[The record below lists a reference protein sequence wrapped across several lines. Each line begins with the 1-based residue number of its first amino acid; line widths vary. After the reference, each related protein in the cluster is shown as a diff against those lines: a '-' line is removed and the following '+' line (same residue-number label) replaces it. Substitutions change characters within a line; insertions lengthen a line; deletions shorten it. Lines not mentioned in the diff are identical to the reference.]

1 MSRPNSFKN
10 TSKENDL
17 NINIVSLLK
26 DKNLNPRKTKDLKYL
41 LSLTIN
47 PDIKR
52 INLEY
57 LLIFLLK
64 YLSPENEAL
73 FYENFFQSC
82 ELGKIHNAKI
92 LLENNFDVNC
102 QNELGETP
110 LHIAIA
116 KNDIELIKL
125 LIKYDPDISITN
137 YKDKFNAMNYVE
149 ICGNKEIIE
158 LIKPL
163 YEKHKKTEIK
173 NEIVEYINNDMN
185 NINDDLKNYI
195 IKDSSSFISRNNITN
210 TNLDQ
215 IQNYNGEIVS
225 MIMDEDKSISI
236 STNHLNKNIPSSKV
250 ASNNESKYINTQ
262 TIINESDFYE
272 DNSPT
277 NKKNLVL
284 TNNTSN
290 RKSIKNSKQISKE
303 KKLFISSLKRKEEN
317 VINYNN
323 RPSVNPSYVQSL
335 TTCHTLN
342 KDHFESNTPLAYNK
356 KIKLKNKKEEIFK
369 FIQEINL
376 PKEYANNLIDN
387 GFDILD
393 VLISQTKKGI
403 ALSYQNLKE
412 IGINL
417 PGERAK
423 ILVHLEELSGNL
435 NFNFNLDKDILY
447 ANKIDI
453 KNNSLYKFLYSINY
467 EKYINDFIDA
477 GYYNSELLFL
487 QMASRQP
494 LNADILIEDI
504 GLDKNDTKKIITNL
518 IEGSKNFIEDIKY
531 IAENKEKNK
540 NKFVI
545 LEENNFKSCDI
556 CLIF

>member
-10 TSKENDL
+10 TTKENDL
-17 NINIVSLLK
+17 ITNIISLLK
-26 DKNLNPRKTKDLKYL
+26 EKNLNPSKKKDLKYL
-41 LSLTIN
+41 LSLTVN
-47 PDIKR
+47 PDIKK

-64 YLSPENEAL
+64 YLSPENESL

-82 ELGKIHNAKI
+82 ELGKLHNVKI
-92 LLENNFDVNC
+92 LLENGFDVNC

-125 LIKYDPDISITN
+125 LIKYEPDISITN
-137 YKDKFNAMNYVE
+137 YKDRFNAMNYAE
-149 ICGNKEIIE
+149 ICGNKDIIDI
-158 LIKPL
+158 IKEL
-163 YEKHKKTEIK
+163 YEKNKKQEIK

-185 NINDDLKNYI
+185 NLNENLKNYL
-195 IKDSSSFISRNNITN
+195 IKDSGSFMLSRNNTTN
-210 TNLDQ
+210 NLDQ

-225 MIMDEDKSISI
+225 MLLDEDKSMS
-236 STNHLNKNIPSSKV
+236 SASNNFNKNIQSSKKV
-250 ASNNESKYINTQ
+250 INNESKYVNTQ

-272 DNSPT
+272 ENSPMDA
-277 NKKNLVL
+277 KNLIL
-284 TNNTSN
+284 INNNSSQ
-290 RKSIKNSKQISKE
+290 RKNSIKNSKQISTE

-317 VINYNN
+317 TFNNN
-323 RPSVNPSYVQSL
+323 RYSINPSYVQSL

-342 KDHFESNTPLAYNK
+342 RDHFESNSPMVNNK
-356 KIKLKNKKEEIFK
+356 KIDKKNKKENIFK

-387 GFDILD
+387 GFDVLD

-403 ALSYQNLKE
+403 ALSYQNLKD
-412 IGINL
+412 IGIKL

-423 ILVHLEELSGNL
+423 ILVHLEEISGN
-435 NFNFNLDKDILY
+435 FNCNIDKEILY

-453 KNNSLYKFLYSINY
+453 KNNSLYKFLFRINC

-494 LNADILIEDI
+494 LNVDILIEDI
-504 GLDKNDTKKIITNL
+504 GLDKNDAKKILDNL
-518 IEGSKNFIEDIKY
+518 IEGSENFIEDIKY
-531 IAENKEKNK
+531 IEENKEKK
-540 NKFVI
+540 SKFII
-545 LEENNFKSCDI
+545 LEENNFKSCDM

>member
-1 MSRPNSFKN
+1 MSRPFSFKN
-10 TSKENDL
+10 ITKENDL

-26 DKNLNPRKTKDLKYL
+26 EKNLNPRKTKDLKYL

-57 LLIFLLK
+57 LLVFLLK
-64 YLSPENEAL
+64 YLSPQNETL

-82 ELGKIHNAKI
+82 ELGKIHNVNI
-92 LLENNFDVNC
+92 LLENHFDVNC

-137 YKDKFNAMNYVE
+137 YKDKFNAMNYAE
-149 ICGNKEIIE
+149 ICGNKDIIE
-158 LIKPL
+158 LIKQL

-290 RKSIKNSKQISKE
+290 RKSIKNSKQISTE
-303 KKLFISSLKRKEEN
+303 KKLFISSFKKKRRKC
-317 VINYNN
+317 Y
-323 RPSVNPSYVQSL
+323 
-335 TTCHTLN
+335 
-342 KDHFESNTPLAYNK
+342 
-356 KIKLKNKKEEIFK
+356 
-369 FIQEINL
+369 
-376 PKEYANNLIDN
+376 
-387 GFDILD
+387 
-393 VLISQTKKGI
+393 
-403 ALSYQNLKE
+403 
-412 IGINL
+412 
-417 PGERAK
+417 
-423 ILVHLEELSGNL
+423 
-435 NFNFNLDKDILY
+435 
-447 ANKIDI
+447 
-453 KNNSLYKFLYSINY
+453 
-467 EKYINDFIDA
+467 
-477 GYYNSELLFL
+477 
-487 QMASRQP
+487 
-494 LNADILIEDI
+494 
-504 GLDKNDTKKIITNL
+504 
-518 IEGSKNFIEDIKY
+518 
-531 IAENKEKNK
+531 
-540 NKFVI
+540 
-545 LEENNFKSCDI
+545 
-556 CLIF
+556 

>member
-10 TSKENDL
+10 TTKENDL
-17 NINIVSLLK
+17 ITNIISLLK
-26 DKNLNPRKTKDLKYL
+26 EKNLNPSKKKDLKYL
-41 LSLTIN
+41 LSLTVN
-47 PDIKR
+47 PDIKK

-64 YLSPENEAL
+64 YLSPENESL

-82 ELGKIHNAKI
+82 ELGKLHNVKI
-92 LLENNFDVNC
+92 LLENGFDVNC

-125 LIKYDPDISITN
+125 LINYEPDISITN
-137 YKDKFNAMNYVE
+137 YKDRFNAMNYAE
-149 ICGNKEIIE
+149 ICGNKDIIEIIKE
-158 LIKPL
+158 L
-163 YEKHKKTEIK
+163 YEKNKKQEIK

-185 NINDDLKNYI
+185 NLNENLKNYL
-195 IKDSSSFISRNNITN
+195 IKDSGSFMLSRNNTTN
-210 TNLDQ
+210 NLDQ

-225 MIMDEDKSISI
+225 MFVDEDKSMS
-236 STNHLNKNIPSSKV
+236 SASNNFNKNIQSSKKV
-250 ASNNESKYINTQ
+250 INNESKYVNTQ

-272 DNSPT
+272 ENSPMDA
-277 NKKNLVL
+277 KNLVL
-284 TNNTSN
+284 INNNSSQ
-290 RKSIKNSKQISKE
+290 RKNSIKNSKQISTE
-303 KKLFISSLKRKEEN
+303 KKLFITSLKRKEEN
-317 VINYNN
+317 TFNNN
-323 RPSVNPSYVQSL
+323 RYSINPSYVQSL

-342 KDHFESNTPLAYNK
+342 RDHFESNSPMINNK
-356 KIKLKNKKEEIFK
+356 KIDKNKKKESIFK

-387 GFDILD
+387 GFDVLD

-403 ALSYQNLKE
+403 ALSYQNLKD
-412 IGINL
+412 IGVKL

-423 ILVHLEELSGNL
+423 ILVHLEEISGN
-435 NFNFNLDKDILY
+435 FNCNIDKEILY

-453 KNNSLYKFLYSINY
+453 KNNSLYKFLFRINC

-494 LNADILIEDI
+494 LNVDILIEDI
-504 GLDKNDTKKIITNL
+504 GLDKNDAKKILDNL
-518 IEGSKNFIEDIKY
+518 VEGSKNFIEDIKY
-531 IAENKEKNK
+531 IEENKEKK
-540 NKFVI
+540 SKFII
-545 LEENNFKSCDI
+545 LEENNFKSCDM

>member
-17 NINIVSLLK
+17 IINIISLLK
-26 DKNLNPRKTKDLKYL
+26 DKNLNPSKTKDLKYL

-57 LLIFLLK
+57 LLVFLIK
-64 YLSPENEAL
+64 YLNPENETL
-73 FYENFFQSC
+73 FYEYFFQSC
-82 ELGKIHNAKI
+82 ELGKIHNIKI

-102 QNELGETP
+102 KNELGETP

-116 KNDIELIKL
+116 KNDIELVKL

-137 YKDKFNAMNYVE
+137 YKDRFNAMNYAE
-149 ICGNKEIIE
+149 IYGNKKIIEIIKE
-158 LIKPL
+158 L
-163 YEKHKKTEIK
+163 YEKHKKDEIK

-185 NINDDLKNYI
+185 NINDNLKNYL
-195 IKDSSSFISRNNITN
+195 IKDSSSFLSRNNTI

-225 MIMDEDKSISI
+225 MFVDEDKSIS
-236 STNHLNKNIPSSKV
+236 SFSNNLNKNIPSSKV
-250 ASNNESKYINTQ
+250 VSNSESKYINTQ
-262 TIINESDFYE
+262 TIINESDYYE
-272 DNSPT
+272 DNSPINT
-277 NKKNLVL
+277 KNLVL
-284 TNNTSN
+284 INNNISN
-290 RKSIKNSKQISKE
+290 RKSIKNSKQISTE

-317 VINYNN
+317 TINNNN
-323 RPSVNPSYVQSL
+323 RLSINPSYVQSL

-342 KDHFESNTPLAYNK
+342 KDHFESNSPMANNK
-356 KIKLKNKKEEIFK
+356 KIKQKNKKENIFK

-387 GFDILD
+387 GFDVLD

-403 ALSYQNLKE
+403 ALSYQNLKD
-412 IGINL
+412 IGIKL

-423 ILVHLEELSGNL
+423 ILVHLEEISG
-435 NFNFNLDKDILY
+435 NFNFNLDKEILY

-453 KNNSLYKFLYSINY
+453 KNNSLYKFLHRINC

-477 GYYNSELLFL
+477 GYYNSELLYL
-487 QMASRQP
+487 QMVSRQP
-494 LNADILIEDI
+494 LNEDILIKDI
-504 GLDKNDTKKIITNL
+504 GLDKNDAKKIVNSL

-531 IAENKEKNK
+531 IEENKEKNK
-540 NKFVI
+540 NRFII
-545 LEENNFKSCDI
+545 LEENNFKSCDM

>member
-10 TSKENDL
+10 TTKENDL
-17 NINIVSLLK
+17 ITNIISLLK
-26 DKNLNPRKTKDLKYL
+26 EKNLNPSKKKDLKYL
-41 LSLTIN
+41 LSLTVN
-47 PDIKR
+47 PDIKK

-64 YLSPENEAL
+64 YLSPENESL

-82 ELGKIHNAKI
+82 ELGKLHNVKI
-92 LLENNFDVNC
+92 LLENGFDVNC

-125 LIKYDPDISITN
+125 LIKYEPDISITN
-137 YKDKFNAMNYVE
+137 YKDRFNAMNYAE
-149 ICGNKEIIE
+149 ICGNKDIIDI
-158 LIKPL
+158 IKEL
-163 YEKHKKTEIK
+163 YEKNKKQEIK

-185 NINDDLKNYI
+185 NLNENLKNYL
-195 IKDSSSFISRNNITN
+195 IKDSGSFMLSRNNTTN
-210 TNLDQ
+210 NLDQ

-225 MIMDEDKSISI
+225 MLLDEDKSMS
-236 STNHLNKNIPSSKV
+236 SASNNFNKNIQSSKKV
-250 ASNNESKYINTQ
+250 INNESKYVNTQ

-272 DNSPT
+272 ENSPMDA
-277 NKKNLVL
+277 KNLIL
-284 TNNTSN
+284 INNNSSQ
-290 RKSIKNSKQISKE
+290 RKNSIKNSKQISTE

-317 VINYNN
+317 TFNNN
-323 RPSVNPSYVQSL
+323 RYSINPSYVQSL

-342 KDHFESNTPLAYNK
+342 RDHFESNSPMVNNK
-356 KIKLKNKKEEIFK
+356 KIDKKNKKENIFK

-387 GFDILD
+387 GFDVLD

-403 ALSYQNLKE
+403 ALSYQNLKD
-412 IGINL
+412 IGVKL

-423 ILVHLEELSGNL
+423 ILVHLEEISGN
-435 NFNFNLDKDILY
+435 FNCNIDKEILY

-453 KNNSLYKFLYSINY
+453 KNNSLYKFLFRINC

-494 LNADILIEDI
+494 LNVDILIEDI
-504 GLDKNDTKKIITNL
+504 GLDKNDAKKILDNL
-518 IEGSKNFIEDIKY
+518 IEGSENFIEDIKY
-531 IAENKEKNK
+531 IEENKEKK
-540 NKFVI
+540 SKFII
-545 LEENNFKSCDI
+545 LEENNFKSCDM

>member
-10 TSKENDL
+10 TTKENDL
-17 NINIVSLLK
+17 ITNIISLLK
-26 DKNLNPRKTKDLKYL
+26 EKNLNPSKKKDLKYL
-41 LSLTIN
+41 LSLTVN
-47 PDIKR
+47 PDIKK

-64 YLSPENEAL
+64 YLSPENESL

-82 ELGKIHNAKI
+82 ELGKLHNVKI
-92 LLENNFDVNC
+92 LLENGFDVNC

-125 LIKYDPDISITN
+125 LIKYEPDISITN
-137 YKDKFNAMNYVE
+137 YKDRFNAMNYAE
-149 ICGNKEIIE
+149 ICGNKDIIDI
-158 LIKPL
+158 IKEL
-163 YEKHKKTEIK
+163 YEKNKKQEIK

-185 NINDDLKNYI
+185 NLNENLKNYL
-195 IKDSSSFISRNNITN
+195 IKDSGSFMLSRNNTTN
-210 TNLDQ
+210 NLDQ

-225 MIMDEDKSISI
+225 MFVDEDKSMS
-236 STNHLNKNIPSSKV
+236 SASNNFNKNIQSSKKV
-250 ASNNESKYINTQ
+250 INNESKYVNTQ

-272 DNSPT
+272 ENSPMDA
-277 NKKNLVL
+277 KNLVL
-284 TNNTSN
+284 INNNSSQ
-290 RKSIKNSKQISKE
+290 RKNSIKNSKQISTE

-317 VINYNN
+317 AFNNN
-323 RPSVNPSYVQSL
+323 RYSINPSYVQSL

-342 KDHFESNTPLAYNK
+342 RDHFESNSPMINNK
-356 KIKLKNKKEEIFK
+356 KIDKIKKKESIFK

-387 GFDILD
+387 GFDVLD

-403 ALSYQNLKE
+403 ALSYQNLKD
-412 IGINL
+412 IGVKL

-423 ILVHLEELSGNL
+423 ILVHLEEISGN
-435 NFNFNLDKDILY
+435 FNCNIDKEILY

-453 KNNSLYKFLYSINY
+453 KNNSLYKFLFRINC

-494 LNADILIEDI
+494 LNVDILIEDI
-504 GLDKNDTKKIITNL
+504 GLDKNDAKKILDNL
-518 IEGSKNFIEDIKY
+518 VEGSKNFIEDIKY
-531 IAENKEKNK
+531 IEENKEKK
-540 NKFVI
+540 SKFII
-545 LEENNFKSCDI
+545 LEENNFKSCDM

>member
-10 TSKENDL
+10 TTKENDL
-17 NINIVSLLK
+17 ITNIISLLK
-26 DKNLNPRKTKDLKYL
+26 EKNLNPSKKKDLKYL
-41 LSLTIN
+41 LSLTVN
-47 PDIKR
+47 PDIKK

-64 YLSPENEAL
+64 YLSPENESL

-82 ELGKIHNAKI
+82 ELGKLHNVKI
-92 LLENNFDVNC
+92 LLENGFDVNC

-125 LIKYDPDISITN
+125 LIKYEPDISITN
-137 YKDKFNAMNYVE
+137 YKDRFNAMNYAE
-149 ICGNKEIIE
+149 ICGNKDIIEIIKE
-158 LIKPL
+158 L
-163 YEKHKKTEIK
+163 YEKNKKQEIK

-185 NINDDLKNYI
+185 NLNENLKNYL
-195 IKDSSSFISRNNITN
+195 IKDSGSFMLSRNNTTN
-210 TNLDQ
+210 NLDQ

-225 MIMDEDKSISI
+225 MLLDEDKSMS
-236 STNHLNKNIPSSKV
+236 SASNNFNKNIQSSKKV
-250 ASNNESKYINTQ
+250 INNESKYVNTQ

-272 DNSPT
+272 ENTPMEA
-277 NKKNLVL
+277 KNLVL
-284 TNNTSN
+284 INNNSSQ
-290 RKSIKNSKQISKE
+290 RKNSIKNSKQISTE

-317 VINYNN
+317 TFNNN
-323 RPSVNPSYVQSL
+323 RYSINPSYVQSL

-342 KDHFESNTPLAYNK
+342 RDHFESNSPMVNNK
-356 KIKLKNKKEEIFK
+356 KIDKKNKKENIFK

-387 GFDILD
+387 GFDVLD

-403 ALSYQNLKE
+403 ALSYQNLKD
-412 IGINL
+412 IGIKL

-423 ILVHLEELSGNL
+423 ILVHLEEISGN
-435 NFNFNLDKDILY
+435 FNCNIDKEILY

-453 KNNSLYKFLYSINY
+453 KNNSLYKFLFRINC

-494 LNADILIEDI
+494 LNVDILIEDI
-504 GLDKNDTKKIITNL
+504 GLDKNDAKKILDNL
-518 IEGSKNFIEDIKY
+518 IEGSENFIEDIKY
-531 IAENKEKNK
+531 IEENKEKK
-540 NKFVI
+540 SKFII
-545 LEENNFKSCDI
+545 LEENNFKSCDM

>member
-10 TSKENDL
+10 TTKENDL
-17 NINIVSLLK
+17 ITNIISLLK
-26 DKNLNPRKTKDLKYL
+26 EKNLNPSKKKDLKYL
-41 LSLTIN
+41 LSLTVN
-47 PDIKR
+47 PDIKK

-64 YLSPENEAL
+64 YLSPENESL

-82 ELGKIHNAKI
+82 ELGKLHNVKI
-92 LLENNFDVNC
+92 LLENGFDVNC

-125 LIKYDPDISITN
+125 LIKYEPDISITN
-137 YKDKFNAMNYVE
+137 YKDRFNAMNYAE
-149 ICGNKEIIE
+149 ICGNKDIIEIIKE
-158 LIKPL
+158 L
-163 YEKHKKTEIK
+163 YEKNKKQEIK

-185 NINDDLKNYI
+185 NLNENLKNYL
-195 IKDSSSFISRNNITN
+195 IKDSGSFILSRNNTTN
-210 TNLDQ
+210 NLDQ

-225 MIMDEDKSISI
+225 MFVDEDKSMS
-236 STNHLNKNIPSSKV
+236 SASNNFNKNIQSSKKV
-250 ASNNESKYINTQ
+250 INNESKYVNTQ

-272 DNSPT
+272 ENSPMDA
-277 NKKNLVL
+277 KNLVL
-284 TNNTSN
+284 INNNSSH
-290 RKSIKNSKQISKE
+290 RKNSIKNSKQISTE

-317 VINYNN
+317 TFNNN
-323 RPSVNPSYVQSL
+323 RYSINPSYVQSL

-342 KDHFESNTPLAYNK
+342 RDHFESNSPMINNK
-356 KIKLKNKKEEIFK
+356 KIDKKNKKENIFK

-387 GFDILD
+387 GFDVLD

-403 ALSYQNLKE
+403 ALSYQNLKD
-412 IGINL
+412 IGVKL

-423 ILVHLEELSGNL
+423 ILVHLEEISGN
-435 NFNFNLDKDILY
+435 FNCNIDKEILY

-453 KNNSLYKFLYSINY
+453 KNNSLYKFLFRINC

-494 LNADILIEDI
+494 LNVDILIEDI
-504 GLDKNDTKKIITNL
+504 GLDKNDAKKILDNL
-518 IEGSKNFIEDIKY
+518 VEGSKNFIEDIKY
-531 IAENKEKNK
+531 IEENKEKK
-540 NKFVI
+540 SKFII
-545 LEENNFKSCDI
+545 LEENNFKSCDM

>member
-10 TSKENDL
+10 TTKENDL
-17 NINIVSLLK
+17 ITNIISLLK
-26 DKNLNPRKTKDLKYL
+26 EKNLNPSKKKDLKYL
-41 LSLTIN
+41 LSLTVN
-47 PDIKR
+47 PDIKK

-64 YLSPENEAL
+64 YLSPENESL

-82 ELGKIHNAKI
+82 ELGKLHNVKI
-92 LLENNFDVNC
+92 LLENGFDVNC

-125 LIKYDPDISITN
+125 LIKYEPDISITN
-137 YKDKFNAMNYVE
+137 YKDRFNAMNYAE
-149 ICGNKEIIE
+149 ICGNKDIIEIIKE
-158 LIKPL
+158 L
-163 YEKHKKTEIK
+163 YEKNKKQEIK

-185 NINDDLKNYI
+185 NLNENLKNYL
-195 IKDSSSFISRNNITN
+195 IKDSGSFMLSRNNTTN
-210 TNLDQ
+210 NLDQ

-225 MIMDEDKSISI
+225 LFVDEDKSMS
-236 STNHLNKNIPSSKV
+236 SASNNFNKNIQSSKKV
-250 ASNNESKYINTQ
+250 INNESKYVNTQ

-272 DNSPT
+272 ENTPMEA
-277 NKKNLVL
+277 KNLVL
-284 TNNTSN
+284 INNNSSQ
-290 RKSIKNSKQISKE
+290 RKNSIKNSKQISTE

-317 VINYNN
+317 TFNNN
-323 RPSVNPSYVQSL
+323 RYSINPSYVQSL

-342 KDHFESNTPLAYNK
+342 RDHFESNSPMINNK
-356 KIKLKNKKEEIFK
+356 KIDKKNKKENIFK

-387 GFDILD
+387 GFDVLD

-403 ALSYQNLKE
+403 ALSYQNLKD
-412 IGINL
+412 IGVKL

-423 ILVHLEELSGNL
+423 ILVHLEEISGN
-435 NFNFNLDKDILY
+435 FNCNIDKEILY

-453 KNNSLYKFLYSINY
+453 KNNSLYKFLFRINC

-494 LNADILIEDI
+494 LNVDILIEDI
-504 GLDKNDTKKIITNL
+504 GLDKNDAKKILDNL
-518 IEGSKNFIEDIKY
+518 VEGSKNFIEDIKY
-531 IAENKEKNK
+531 IEENKEKK
-540 NKFVI
+540 SKFII
-545 LEENNFKSCDI
+545 LEENNFKSCDM

>member
-17 NINIVSLLK
+17 IINIISLLK
-26 DKNLNPRKTKDLKYL
+26 DKNLNPSKTKDLKYL

-57 LLIFLLK
+57 LLVFLIK
-64 YLSPENEAL
+64 YLSPENETL
-73 FYENFFQSC
+73 FYEYFFQSC
-82 ELGKIHNAKI
+82 ELGKIHNVKI

-102 QNELGETP
+102 KNDLGETP

-116 KNDIELIKL
+116 KNDIELVKL

-137 YKDKFNAMNYVE
+137 YKDRFNAMNYAE
-149 ICGNKEIIE
+149 IYGNKKIIEIIKE
-158 LIKPL
+158 L
-163 YEKHKKTEIK
+163 YEKHKKDEIK

-185 NINDDLKNYI
+185 NINDNLKNYL
-195 IKDSSSFISRNNITN
+195 IKDSSSFLSRNNTI

-225 MIMDEDKSISI
+225 MFVDEDKSIS
-236 STNHLNKNIPSSKV
+236 SFSNNLNKNIPSSKV
-250 ASNNESKYINTQ
+250 VSNSESKYINTQ
-262 TIINESDFYE
+262 TIINESDYYE
-272 DNSPT
+272 DNSPINT
-277 NKKNLVL
+277 KNLVL
-284 TNNTSN
+284 INNNISN
-290 RKSIKNSKQISKE
+290 RKSIKNSKQISTE

-317 VINYNN
+317 TINNNN
-323 RPSVNPSYVQSL
+323 RLSINPSYVQSL

-342 KDHFESNTPLAYNK
+342 KDHFESNSPMANNK
-356 KIKLKNKKEEIFK
+356 KIKQKNKKENIFK

-387 GFDILD
+387 GFDVLD

-403 ALSYQNLKE
+403 ALSYQNLKD
-412 IGINL
+412 IGIKL

-423 ILVHLEELSGNL
+423 ILVHLEEISG
-435 NFNFNLDKDILY
+435 NFNFNLDKEILY

-453 KNNSLYKFLYSINY
+453 KNNSLYKFLHRINC

-477 GYYNSELLFL
+477 GYYNSELLYL
-487 QMASRQP
+487 QMVSRQP
-494 LNADILIEDI
+494 LNEDILIKDI
-504 GLDKNDTKKIITNL
+504 GLDKNDAKKIVNSL

-531 IAENKEKNK
+531 IEENKEKNK
-540 NKFVI
+540 NRFII
-545 LEENNFKSCDI
+545 LEENNFKSCDM

>member
-10 TSKENDL
+10 TTKENDL
-17 NINIVSLLK
+17 ITNIISLLK
-26 DKNLNPRKTKDLKYL
+26 EKNLNPSKKKDLKYL
-41 LSLTIN
+41 LSLTVN
-47 PDIKR
+47 PDIKK

-64 YLSPENEAL
+64 YLSPENESL

-82 ELGKIHNAKI
+82 ELGKLHNVKI
-92 LLENNFDVNC
+92 LLENGFDVNC

-125 LIKYDPDISITN
+125 LIKYEPDISITN
-137 YKDKFNAMNYVE
+137 YKDRFNAMNYAE
-149 ICGNKEIIE
+149 ICGNKDIIEIIKE
-158 LIKPL
+158 L
-163 YEKHKKTEIK
+163 YEKNKKQEIK

-185 NINDDLKNYI
+185 NLNENLKNYL
-195 IKDSSSFISRNNITN
+195 IKDSGSFMLSRNNTTN
-210 TNLDQ
+210 NLDQ

-225 MIMDEDKSISI
+225 MFVDEDKSMS
-236 STNHLNKNIPSSKV
+236 SASNNFNKNIQSSKKV
-250 ASNNESKYINTQ
+250 INNESKYVNTQ

-272 DNSPT
+272 ENTPMEA
-277 NKKNLVL
+277 KNLVL
-284 TNNTSN
+284 INNNSSQ
-290 RKSIKNSKQISKE
+290 RKNSIKNSKQISTE
-303 KKLFISSLKRKEEN
+303 KKLFISSLKRKDEYTSS
-317 VINYNN
+317 YNN
-323 RPSVNPSYVQSL
+323 RYSVNPSYVQSL

-342 KDHFESNTPLAYNK
+342 KDHFESNSPMD
-356 KIKLKNKKEEIFK
+356 KNKKFKQNNKKENIFK

-387 GFDILD
+387 GFDVLD

-403 ALSYQNLKE
+403 ALSYQNLKD
-412 IGINL
+412 IGVKL

-423 ILVHLEELSGNL
+423 ILVHLEEISGN
-435 NFNFNLDKDILY
+435 FNCNIDKEILY

-453 KNNSLYKFLYSINY
+453 KNNSLYKFLFRINC

-494 LNADILIEDI
+494 LNVDILIEDI
-504 GLDKNDTKKIITNL
+504 GLDKNDAKKILDNL
-518 IEGSKNFIEDIKY
+518 VEGSKNFIEDIKY
-531 IAENKEKNK
+531 IEENKEKK
-540 NKFVI
+540 SKFII
-545 LEENNFKSCDI
+545 LEENNFKSCDM

>member
-10 TSKENDL
+10 TTKENDL
-17 NINIVSLLK
+17 ITNIISLLK
-26 DKNLNPRKTKDLKYL
+26 EKNLNPSKTKDLKYL
-41 LSLTIN
+41 LSLTVN
-47 PDIKR
+47 PDIKK

-64 YLSPENEAL
+64 YLSPENESL

-82 ELGKIHNAKI
+82 ELGKLHNVKI
-92 LLENNFDVNC
+92 LLENGFDVNC

-125 LIKYDPDISITN
+125 LIKYEPDISITN
-137 YKDKFNAMNYVE
+137 YKDRFNAMNYAE
-149 ICGNKEIIE
+149 ICGNKDIIDI
-158 LIKPL
+158 IKEL
-163 YEKHKKTEIK
+163 YEKNKKQEIK

-185 NINDDLKNYI
+185 NLNENLKNYL
-195 IKDSSSFISRNNITN
+195 IKDSGSFMLSRNNTTN
-210 TNLDQ
+210 NLDQ

-225 MIMDEDKSISI
+225 MFVDEDKSMS
-236 STNHLNKNIPSSKV
+236 SASNNFNKNIQSSKKV
-250 ASNNESKYINTQ
+250 INNESKYVNTQ

-272 DNSPT
+272 ENSPMDA
-277 NKKNLVL
+277 KNLVL
-284 TNNTSN
+284 INNNSSQ
-290 RKSIKNSKQISKE
+290 RKNSIKNSKQISTE

-317 VINYNN
+317 TFNNN
-323 RPSVNPSYVQSL
+323 RYSINLSYVQSL

-342 KDHFESNTPLAYNK
+342 RDHFESNSPMINNK
-356 KIKLKNKKEEIFK
+356 KIDKKNKKENIFK

-387 GFDILD
+387 GFDVLD

-403 ALSYQNLKE
+403 ALSYQNLKD
-412 IGINL
+412 IGVKL

-423 ILVHLEELSGNL
+423 ILVHLEEISGN
-435 NFNFNLDKDILY
+435 FNCNIDKEILY

-453 KNNSLYKFLYSINY
+453 KNNSLYKFLFRINC
-467 EKYINDFIDA
+467 EKYINDFIDS

-494 LNADILIEDI
+494 LNVDILIEDI
-504 GLDKNDTKKIITNL
+504 GLDKNDAKKILDNL

-531 IAENKEKNK
+531 FEENKEKK
-540 NKFVI
+540 NKFII
-545 LEENNFKSCDI
+545 LEENNFKSCDL

>member
-10 TSKENDL
+10 TTKENDL
-17 NINIVSLLK
+17 ITNIISLLK
-26 DKNLNPRKTKDLKYL
+26 EKNLNPSKKKDLKYL
-41 LSLTIN
+41 LSLTVN
-47 PDIKR
+47 PDIKK

-64 YLSPENEAL
+64 YLSPENESL

-82 ELGKIHNAKI
+82 ELGKLHNVKI
-92 LLENNFDVNC
+92 LLENGFDVNC

-125 LIKYDPDISITN
+125 LIKYEPDISITN
-137 YKDKFNAMNYVE
+137 YKDRFNAMNYAE
-149 ICGNKEIIE
+149 ICGNKDIIDI
-158 LIKPL
+158 IKEL
-163 YEKHKKTEIK
+163 YEKNKKQEIK

-185 NINDDLKNYI
+185 NLNENLKNYL
-195 IKDSSSFISRNNITN
+195 IKDSGSFMLSRNNTTN
-210 TNLDQ
+210 NLDQ

-225 MIMDEDKSISI
+225 MLLDEDKSMS
-236 STNHLNKNIPSSKV
+236 SASNNFNKNIQSSKKV
-250 ASNNESKYINTQ
+250 INNESKYVNTQ

-272 DNSPT
+272 ENSPMDA
-277 NKKNLVL
+277 KNLVL
-284 TNNTSN
+284 INNNSSH
-290 RKSIKNSKQISKE
+290 RKNSIKNSKQISTE

-317 VINYNN
+317 TFNNN
-323 RPSVNPSYVQSL
+323 RYSINPSYVQSL

-342 KDHFESNTPLAYNK
+342 RDHFESNSPMVNNK
-356 KIKLKNKKEEIFK
+356 KIDKKNKKENIFK

-387 GFDILD
+387 GFDVLD

-403 ALSYQNLKE
+403 ALSYQNLKD
-412 IGINL
+412 IGIKL

-423 ILVHLEELSGNL
+423 ILVHLEEISGN
-435 NFNFNLDKDILY
+435 FNCNIDKEILY

-453 KNNSLYKFLYSINY
+453 KNNSLYKFLFRINC

-494 LNADILIEDI
+494 LNVDILIEDI
-504 GLDKNDTKKIITNL
+504 GLDKNDAKKILDNL
-518 IEGSKNFIEDIKY
+518 IEGSENFIEDIKY
-531 IAENKEKNK
+531 IEENKEKK
-540 NKFVI
+540 SKFII
-545 LEENNFKSCDI
+545 LEENNFKSCDM

>member
-10 TSKENDL
+10 TTKENDL
-17 NINIVSLLK
+17 ITNIISLLK
-26 DKNLNPRKTKDLKYL
+26 EKNLNPSKKKDLKYL
-41 LSLTIN
+41 LSLTVN
-47 PDIKR
+47 PDIKK

-64 YLSPENEAL
+64 YLSPENESL

-82 ELGKIHNAKI
+82 ELGKLHNVKI
-92 LLENNFDVNC
+92 LLENGFDVNC

-125 LIKYDPDISITN
+125 LIKYEPDISITN
-137 YKDKFNAMNYVE
+137 YKDRFNAMNYAE
-149 ICGNKEIIE
+149 ICGNKDIIEIIKE
-158 LIKPL
+158 L
-163 YEKHKKTEIK
+163 YEKNKKQEIK

-185 NINDDLKNYI
+185 NLNENLKNYL
-195 IKDSSSFISRNNITN
+195 IKDSGSFMLSRNNTTN
-210 TNLDQ
+210 NLDQ

-225 MIMDEDKSISI
+225 MFVDEDKSMS
-236 STNHLNKNIPSSKV
+236 SASNNFNKNIQSSKKV
-250 ASNNESKYINTQ
+250 INNESKYVNTQ

-272 DNSPT
+272 ENSPMDA
-277 NKKNLVL
+277 KNLVL
-284 TNNTSN
+284 INNNSSQ
-290 RKSIKNSKQISKE
+290 RKNSIKNSKQISTE

-317 VINYNN
+317 AFNNN
-323 RPSVNPSYVQSL
+323 RYSINPSYVQSL

-342 KDHFESNTPLAYNK
+342 RDHFESNSPMINNK
-356 KIKLKNKKEEIFK
+356 KIDKKNKKENIFK

-387 GFDILD
+387 GFDVLD

-403 ALSYQNLKE
+403 ALSYQNLKD
-412 IGINL
+412 IGVKL

-423 ILVHLEELSGNL
+423 ILVHLEEISGN
-435 NFNFNLDKDILY
+435 FNCNIDKEILY

-453 KNNSLYKFLYSINY
+453 KNNSLYKFLFRINC

-494 LNADILIEDI
+494 LNVDILIEDI
-504 GLDKNDTKKIITNL
+504 GLDKNDAKKILDNL

-531 IAENKEKNK
+531 IEENKEKK
-540 NKFVI
+540 SKFII
-545 LEENNFKSCDI
+545 LEENNFKSCDM

>member
-10 TSKENDL
+10 TTKENDL
-17 NINIVSLLK
+17 ITNIISLLK
-26 DKNLNPRKTKDLKYL
+26 EKNLNPSKKKDLKYL
-41 LSLTIN
+41 LSLTVN
-47 PDIKR
+47 PDIKK

-64 YLSPENEAL
+64 YLSPENESL

-82 ELGKIHNAKI
+82 ELGKLHNVKI
-92 LLENNFDVNC
+92 LLENGFDVNC

-125 LIKYDPDISITN
+125 LIKYEPDISITN
-137 YKDKFNAMNYVE
+137 YKDRFNAMNYAE
-149 ICGNKEIIE
+149 ICGNKDIIDI
-158 LIKPL
+158 IKEL
-163 YEKHKKTEIK
+163 YEKNKKQEIK

-185 NINDDLKNYI
+185 NLNENLKNYL
-195 IKDSSSFISRNNITN
+195 IKDSGSFMLSRNNTTN
-210 TNLDQ
+210 NLDQ

-225 MIMDEDKSISI
+225 MFVDEDKSMS
-236 STNHLNKNIPSSKV
+236 SASNNFNKNIQSSKKV
-250 ASNNESKYINTQ
+250 INNESKYVNTQ

-272 DNSPT
+272 ENSPMDA
-277 NKKNLVL
+277 KNLVL
-284 TNNTSN
+284 INNNSSQ
-290 RKSIKNSKQISKE
+290 RKNSIKNSKQISTE

-317 VINYNN
+317 AFNNN
-323 RPSVNPSYVQSL
+323 RYSINPSYVQSL

-342 KDHFESNTPLAYNK
+342 KDHFESNSPMINNK
-356 KIKLKNKKEEIFK
+356 KIDKKNKKENIFK

-387 GFDILD
+387 GFDVLD

-403 ALSYQNLKE
+403 ALSYQNLKD
-412 IGINL
+412 IGVKL

-423 ILVHLEELSGNL
+423 ILVHLEEISGN
-435 NFNFNLDKDILY
+435 FNCNIDKEILY

-453 KNNSLYKFLYSINY
+453 KNNSLYKFLFRINC

-494 LNADILIEDI
+494 LNVDILIEDI
-504 GLDKNDTKKIITNL
+504 GLDKNDAKKILDNL

-531 IAENKEKNK
+531 IEENKEKK

-545 LEENNFKSCDI
+545 LEENNFKSCDM

>member
-10 TSKENDL
+10 TTKENDL
-17 NINIVSLLK
+17 ITNIISLLK
-26 DKNLNPRKTKDLKYL
+26 EKNLNPSKKKDLKYL
-41 LSLTIN
+41 LSLTVN
-47 PDIKR
+47 PDIKK

-64 YLSPENEAL
+64 YLSPENESL

-82 ELGKIHNAKI
+82 ELGKLHNVKI
-92 LLENNFDVNC
+92 LLENGFDVNC

-125 LIKYDPDISITN
+125 LIKYEPDISITN
-137 YKDKFNAMNYVE
+137 YKDRFNAMNYAE
-149 ICGNKEIIE
+149 ICGNKDIIEIIKE
-158 LIKPL
+158 L
-163 YEKHKKTEIK
+163 YEKNKKQEIK

-185 NINDDLKNYI
+185 NLNENLKNYL
-195 IKDSSSFISRNNITN
+195 IKDSGSFMLSRNNTTN
-210 TNLDQ
+210 NLDQ

-225 MIMDEDKSISI
+225 LFVDEDKSMS
-236 STNHLNKNIPSSKV
+236 SASNNFNKNIQSSKKV
-250 ASNNESKYINTQ
+250 INNESKYVNTQ

-272 DNSPT
+272 ENTPMEA
-277 NKKNLVL
+277 KNLVL
-284 TNNTSN
+284 INNNSSQ
-290 RKSIKNSKQISKE
+290 RKNSIKNSKQISTE

-317 VINYNN
+317 AFNNN
-323 RPSVNPSYVQSL
+323 RYSINPSYVQSL

-342 KDHFESNTPLAYNK
+342 RDHFESNSPMINNK
-356 KIKLKNKKEEIFK
+356 KIDKNKKKESIFK

-387 GFDILD
+387 GFDVLD

-403 ALSYQNLKE
+403 ALSYQNLKD
-412 IGINL
+412 IGVKL

-423 ILVHLEELSGNL
+423 ILVHLEEISGN
-435 NFNFNLDKDILY
+435 FNCNIDKEILY

-453 KNNSLYKFLYSINY
+453 KNNSLYKFLFRINC

-494 LNADILIEDI
+494 LNVDILIEDI
-504 GLDKNDTKKIITNL
+504 GLDKNDAKKILDNL
-518 IEGSKNFIEDIKY
+518 VEGSKNFIEDIKY
-531 IAENKEKNK
+531 IEENKEKK
-540 NKFVI
+540 SKFII
-545 LEENNFKSCDI
+545 LEENNFKSCDM

>member
-10 TSKENDL
+10 TTKENDL
-17 NINIVSLLK
+17 IINIISLLK
-26 DKNLNPRKTKDLKYL
+26 EKNLNPSKTKDLKYL
-41 LSLTIN
+41 LSLTVN
-47 PDIKR
+47 PDIKK

-64 YLSPENEAL
+64 YLSPENEQL

-82 ELGKIHNAKI
+82 ELGKLHNVKI
-92 LLENNFDVNC
+92 LLENGFDVNC

-125 LIKYDPDISITN
+125 LIKYEPDISITN
-137 YKDKFNAMNYVE
+137 YKDRFNAMNYAE
-149 ICGNKEIIE
+149 ICGNKDIIE
-158 LIKPL
+158 LIKEL
-163 YEKHKKTEIK
+163 YEKNKKQEIK

-185 NINDDLKNYI
+185 NLNENLKNYL
-195 IKDSSSFISRNNITN
+195 IKDSGSFMLSRNNTTN
-210 TNLDQ
+210 NLDQ

-225 MIMDEDKSISI
+225 MFVDEDKSMS
-236 STNHLNKNIPSSKV
+236 SASNNFNKNIQSSKKV
-250 ASNNESKYINTQ
+250 INNESKYVNTQ

-272 DNSPT
+272 EHSPINS
-277 NKKNLVL
+277 KNLVL
-284 TNNTSN
+284 NNNNSSN
-290 RKSIKNSKQISKE
+290 RKNSIKNSKQISTE
-303 KKLFISSLKRKEEN
+303 KKLFVSSLKRKDEYTSS
-317 VINYNN
+317 YNN
-323 RPSVNPSYVQSL
+323 RYSVNPSYVQSL

-342 KDHFESNTPLAYNK
+342 KDHYESNSPMD
-356 KIKLKNKKEEIFK
+356 KNKKLKQNNKKENIFK

-387 GFDILD
+387 GFDVLD

-403 ALSYQNLKE
+403 ALSYQNLKD
-412 IGINL
+412 IGVKL

-423 ILVHLEELSGNL
+423 ILVHLEEISGN
-435 NFNFNLDKDILY
+435 FNCNIDKEILY

-453 KNNSLYKFLYSINY
+453 KNNSLYKFLFRINC

-494 LNADILIEDI
+494 LNVDILIEDI
-504 GLDKNDTKKIITNL
+504 GLDKNDAKKILDNL

-531 IAENKEKNK
+531 FEENKEKK
-540 NKFVI
+540 NKFII
-545 LEENNFKSCDI
+545 LEENNFKSCDM

>member
-10 TSKENDL
+10 TTKENDL
-17 NINIVSLLK
+17 IINIISLLK
-26 DKNLNPRKTKDLKYL
+26 EKNLNPSKTKDLKYL
-41 LSLTIN
+41 LSLTVN
-47 PDIKR
+47 PDIKK

-64 YLSPENEAL
+64 YLSPENEQL

-82 ELGKIHNAKI
+82 ELGKLHNVKI
-92 LLENNFDVNC
+92 LLENGFDVNC

-125 LIKYDPDISITN
+125 LIKYEPDISITN
-137 YKDKFNAMNYVE
+137 YKDRFNAMNYAE
-149 ICGNKEIIE
+149 ICGNKDIIE
-158 LIKPL
+158 LIKEL
-163 YEKHKKTEIK
+163 YEKNKKQEIK

-185 NINDDLKNYI
+185 NLNENLKNYL
-195 IKDSSSFISRNNITN
+195 IKDSGSFMLSRNNTTN
-210 TNLDQ
+210 NLDQ

-225 MIMDEDKSISI
+225 MFVDEDKSMS
-236 STNHLNKNIPSSKV
+236 SASNNFNKNIQSSKKV
-250 ASNNESKYINTQ
+250 INNESKYVNTQ

-272 DNSPT
+272 ENSPMDA
-277 NKKNLVL
+277 KNLVL
-284 TNNTSN
+284 INNNSSQKKN
-290 RKSIKNSKQISKE
+290 SIKNSKQISTE

-317 VINYNN
+317 TFNNN
-323 RPSVNPSYVQSL
+323 RYSINPSYVQSL

-342 KDHFESNTPLAYNK
+342 RDHFESNSPMINNK
-356 KIKLKNKKEEIFK
+356 KIDKNKKKESIFK

-387 GFDILD
+387 GFDVLD

-403 ALSYQNLKE
+403 ALSYQNLKD
-412 IGINL
+412 IGVKL

-423 ILVHLEELSGNL
+423 ILVHLEEISGN
-435 NFNFNLDKDILY
+435 FNCNIDKEILY

-453 KNNSLYKFLYSINY
+453 KNNSLYKFLFRINC

-494 LNADILIEDI
+494 LNVDILIEDI
-504 GLDKNDTKKIITNL
+504 GLDKNDAKKILDNL

-531 IAENKEKNK
+531 FEENKEKK
-540 NKFVI
+540 NKFII
-545 LEENNFKSCDI
+545 LEENNFKSCDM

>member
-10 TSKENDL
+10 TTKENDL
-17 NINIVSLLK
+17 ITNIISLLK
-26 DKNLNPRKTKDLKYL
+26 EKNLNPSKKKDLKYL
-41 LSLTIN
+41 LSLTVN
-47 PDIKR
+47 PDIKK

-64 YLSPENEAL
+64 YLSPENESL

-82 ELGKIHNAKI
+82 ELGKLHNVKI
-92 LLENNFDVNC
+92 LLENGFDVNC

-125 LIKYDPDISITN
+125 LIKYEPDISITN
-137 YKDKFNAMNYVE
+137 YKDRFNAMNYAE
-149 ICGNKEIIE
+149 ICGNKDIIDI
-158 LIKPL
+158 IKEL
-163 YEKHKKTEIK
+163 YEKNKKQEIK

-185 NINDDLKNYI
+185 NLNENLKNYL
-195 IKDSSSFISRNNITN
+195 IKDSGSFMLSRNNTTN
-210 TNLDQ
+210 NLDQ

-225 MIMDEDKSISI
+225 MFVDEDKSMS
-236 STNHLNKNIPSSKV
+236 SASNNFNKNIQSSKKV
-250 ASNNESKYINTQ
+250 INNESKYVNTQ

-272 DNSPT
+272 ENSPMDS
-277 NKKNLVL
+277 KNLVL
-284 TNNTSN
+284 INNNSSQ
-290 RKSIKNSKQISKE
+290 RKNSIKNSKQISTE

-317 VINYNN
+317 TFNNN
-323 RPSVNPSYVQSL
+323 RYSINPSYVQSL

-342 KDHFESNTPLAYNK
+342 RDHFESNSPMINNK
-356 KIKLKNKKEEIFK
+356 KIDKNKKKESIFK

-387 GFDILD
+387 GFDVLD

-403 ALSYQNLKE
+403 ALSYQNLKD
-412 IGINL
+412 IGVKL

-423 ILVHLEELSGNL
+423 ILVHLEEISGN
-435 NFNFNLDKDILY
+435 FNCNIDKEILY

-453 KNNSLYKFLYSINY
+453 KNNSLYKFLFRINC

-494 LNADILIEDI
+494 LNVDILIEDI
-504 GLDKNDTKKIITNL
+504 GLDKNDAKKILDNL
-518 IEGSKNFIEDIKY
+518 VEGSKNFIEDIKY
-531 IAENKEKNK
+531 IEENKEKK
-540 NKFVI
+540 SKFII
-545 LEENNFKSCDI
+545 LEENNFKSCDM

>member
-17 NINIVSLLK
+17 IINIVSLLK
-26 DKNLNPRKTKDLKYL
+26 DKNLNPSKNKDLKYL

-47 PDIKR
+47 PDIKA

-57 LLIFLLK
+57 LLVFLLK
-64 YLSPENEAL
+64 YLSPENETL
-73 FYENFFQSC
+73 FYEYFFQSC
-82 ELGKIHNAKI
+82 ELGKLHNVKI
-92 LLENNFDVNC
+92 LLDDNFDVNC
-102 QNELGETP
+102 QNDLGETP
-110 LHIAIA
+110 LHIAIS

-125 LIKYDPDISITN
+125 LIKYNPDISITN
-137 YKDKFNAMNYVE
+137 YKDKFNVMNYAE
-149 ICGNKEIIE
+149 IYGNKEIIE
-158 LIKPL
+158 MIKEL
-163 YEKHKKTEIK
+163 YEKHKKKEIK

-185 NINDDLKNYI
+185 NINDNLKNYL
-195 IKDSSSFISRNNITN
+195 IKDSSYLQSRNNTS

-225 MIMDEDKSISI
+225 MLLDEDKSIS
-236 STNHLNKNIPSSKV
+236 SLTNHLNKNNPSSKV
-250 ASNNESKYINTQ
+250 LSNSESKYINTQ

-272 DNSPT
+272 DTSPI
-277 NKKNLVL
+277 NKKNLAL
-284 TNNTSN
+284 INNNCSN
-290 RKSIKNSKQISKE
+290 RKSIKNSKQISTE

-317 VINYNN
+317 IINNNNN
-323 RPSVNPSYVQSL
+323 RLSINPSYVQSL

-342 KDHFESNTPLAYNK
+342 KDHFESNSPLAYNK
-356 KIKLKNKKEEIFK
+356 KIKQKNNKETIFK

-387 GFDILD
+387 GFDVLD

-403 ALSYQNLKE
+403 ALSYQNLKD
-412 IGINL
+412 IGIKL

-423 ILVHLEELSGNL
+423 ILVHLEEISG
-435 NFNFNLDKDILY
+435 NFNFNYDKEILY

-453 KNNSLYKFLYSINY
+453 KTNSLYKFLFRINC

-494 LNADILIEDI
+494 LNVDILMEDI
-504 GLDKNDTKKIITNL
+504 GLDKNDAKKIMTNL
-518 IEGSKNFIEDIKY
+518 IEDSKNFIEDTKY
-531 IAENKEKNK
+531 IEENKENNK

-545 LEENNFKSCDI
+545 LEENNFKSCDM

>member
-10 TSKENDL
+10 TTKENDL
-17 NINIVSLLK
+17 ITNIISLLK
-26 DKNLNPRKTKDLKYL
+26 EKNLNPSKKKDLKYL
-41 LSLTIN
+41 LSLTVN
-47 PDIKR
+47 PDIKK

-64 YLSPENEAL
+64 YLSPENESL

-82 ELGKIHNAKI
+82 ELGKLHNVKI
-92 LLENNFDVNC
+92 LLENGFDVNC

-125 LIKYDPDISITN
+125 LIKYEPDISITN
-137 YKDKFNAMNYVE
+137 YKDRFNAMNYAE
-149 ICGNKEIIE
+149 ICGNKDIIEIIKE
-158 LIKPL
+158 L
-163 YEKHKKTEIK
+163 YEKNKKQEIK

-185 NINDDLKNYI
+185 NLNENLKNYL
-195 IKDSSSFISRNNITN
+195 IKDSGSFMLSRNNTTN
-210 TNLDQ
+210 NLDQ

-225 MIMDEDKSISI
+225 MFVDEDKSMS
-236 STNHLNKNIPSSKV
+236 SASNNFNKNIQSSKKV
-250 ASNNESKYINTQ
+250 INNESKYVNTQ

-272 DNSPT
+272 ENSPMDA
-277 NKKNLVL
+277 KNLVL
-284 TNNTSN
+284 INNNSSQ
-290 RKSIKNSKQISKE
+290 RKNSIKNSKQISTE

-317 VINYNN
+317 TFNNN
-323 RPSVNPSYVQSL
+323 RYSINPSYVQSL

-342 KDHFESNTPLAYNK
+342 RDHFESNSPMINNK
-356 KIKLKNKKEEIFK
+356 KIDKNKKKESIFK

-387 GFDILD
+387 GFDVLD

-403 ALSYQNLKE
+403 ALSYQNLKD
-412 IGINL
+412 IGVKL

-423 ILVHLEELSGNL
+423 ILVHLEEISGN
-435 NFNFNLDKDILY
+435 FNCNIDKEILY

-453 KNNSLYKFLYSINY
+453 KNNSLYKFLFRINC

-494 LNADILIEDI
+494 LNVDILIEDI
-504 GLDKNDTKKIITNL
+504 GLDKNDAKKILDNL
-518 IEGSKNFIEDIKY
+518 VEGSKNFIEDIKY
-531 IAENKEKNK
+531 IEENKEKK
-540 NKFVI
+540 SKFII
-545 LEENNFKSCDI
+545 LEENNFKSCDM

>member
-10 TSKENDL
+10 TTKENDL
-17 NINIVSLLK
+17 ITNIISLLK
-26 DKNLNPRKTKDLKYL
+26 EKNLNPSKKKDLKYL
-41 LSLTIN
+41 LSLTVN
-47 PDIKR
+47 PDIKK

-64 YLSPENEAL
+64 YLSPENESL

-82 ELGKIHNAKI
+82 ELGKLHNVKI
-92 LLENNFDVNC
+92 LLENGFDVNC

-125 LIKYDPDISITN
+125 LIKYEPDISITN
-137 YKDKFNAMNYVE
+137 YKDRFNAMNYAE
-149 ICGNKEIIE
+149 ICGNKDIIEIIKE
-158 LIKPL
+158 L
-163 YEKHKKTEIK
+163 YEKNKKQEIK

-185 NINDDLKNYI
+185 NLNENLKNYL
-195 IKDSSSFISRNNITN
+195 IKDSGSFMLSRNNTTN
-210 TNLDQ
+210 NLDQ

-225 MIMDEDKSISI
+225 LFVDEDKSMS
-236 STNHLNKNIPSSKV
+236 SASNNFNKNIQSSKKV
-250 ASNNESKYINTQ
+250 INNESKYVNTQ

-272 DNSPT
+272 ENTPMEA
-277 NKKNLVL
+277 KNLVL
-284 TNNTSN
+284 INNNSSQ
-290 RKSIKNSKQISKE
+290 RKNSIKNSKQISTE

-317 VINYNN
+317 TFNNN
-323 RPSVNPSYVQSL
+323 RYSINPSYVQSL

-342 KDHFESNTPLAYNK
+342 RDHFESNWPMINNK
-356 KIKLKNKKEEIFK
+356 KIDKNKKKESIFK

-387 GFDILD
+387 GFDVLD

-403 ALSYQNLKE
+403 ALSYQNLKD
-412 IGINL
+412 IGVKL

-423 ILVHLEELSGNL
+423 ILVHLEEISGN
-435 NFNFNLDKDILY
+435 FNCNIDKEILY

-453 KNNSLYKFLYSINY
+453 KNNSLYKFLFRINC

-494 LNADILIEDI
+494 LNVDILIEDI
-504 GLDKNDTKKIITNL
+504 GLDKNDAKKILDNL
-518 IEGSKNFIEDIKY
+518 VEGSKNFIEDIKY
-531 IAENKEKNK
+531 IEENKEKK
-540 NKFVI
+540 SKFII
-545 LEENNFKSCDI
+545 LEENNFKSCDM

>member
-10 TSKENDL
+10 TTKENDL
-17 NINIVSLLK
+17 IINIISLLK
-26 DKNLNPRKTKDLKYL
+26 EKNLNPSKKKDLKYL
-41 LSLTIN
+41 LSLTVN
-47 PDIKR
+47 PDIKK

-64 YLSPENEAL
+64 YLSPENESL

-82 ELGKIHNAKI
+82 ELGKLHNVKI
-92 LLENNFDVNC
+92 LLENGFDVNC

-125 LIKYDPDISITN
+125 LIKYEPDISITN
-137 YKDKFNAMNYVE
+137 YKDRFNAMNYAE
-149 ICGNKEIIE
+149 ICGNKDIIEIIKE
-158 LIKPL
+158 L
-163 YEKHKKTEIK
+163 YEKNKKQEIK

-185 NINDDLKNYI
+185 NLNENLKNYL
-195 IKDSSSFISRNNITN
+195 IKDSGSFILSRNNTTN
-210 TNLDQ
+210 NLDQ

-225 MIMDEDKSISI
+225 MFVDEDKSMS
-236 STNHLNKNIPSSKV
+236 SASNNFNKNIQSSKKV
-250 ASNNESKYINTQ
+250 INNESKYVNTQ

-272 DNSPT
+272 ENSPMDA
-277 NKKNLVL
+277 KNLVL
-284 TNNTSN
+284 INNNSSQKKN
-290 RKSIKNSKQISKE
+290 SIKNSKQISTE

-317 VINYNN
+317 TFNNN
-323 RPSVNPSYVQSL
+323 RYSINPSYVQSL

-342 KDHFESNTPLAYNK
+342 RDHFESNSPMINNK
-356 KIKLKNKKEEIFK
+356 KIDKKNKKENIFK

-387 GFDILD
+387 GFDVLD

-403 ALSYQNLKE
+403 ALSYQNLKD
-412 IGINL
+412 IGVKL

-423 ILVHLEELSGNL
+423 ILVHLEEISGN
-435 NFNFNLDKDILY
+435 FNCNIDKEILY

-453 KNNSLYKFLYSINY
+453 KNNSLYKFLFRINC

-494 LNADILIEDI
+494 LNVDILIEDI
-504 GLDKNDTKKIITNL
+504 GLDKNDAKKILDNL
-518 IEGSKNFIEDIKY
+518 VEGSKNFIEDIKY
-531 IAENKEKNK
+531 IEENKEKK
-540 NKFVI
+540 SKFII
-545 LEENNFKSCDI
+545 LEENNFKSCDM